1 MDTVRTPKRL
11 SIEDFLSS
19 VNTDL
24 LQYVPDLRRL
34 GFTTSYYMK
43 FFQEKDINEFAST
56 VPEAHKRNLLNMAA
70 KQRTPNSHLG
80 LDCDIFKDRETVK
93 TKKALFAP
101 VNDNSLHGLG
111 QYAVDTKCEDENTFV
126 YKTPLQEEMATLED
140 ETRVKQVEL
149 ESATE
154 FLESLT
160 AKFSNP
166 LINGDRSRQQ
176 CGLCHMR
183 SGHTKRNCPQ
193 GPCVSAMQCN
203 DIDKHPQEK
212 KQVNDAAESKRQIEK
227 DLSKFQTD
235 LKAKQLLEKQVS
247 SSFISVIT
255 PHLVNS
261 NPDDYTFRSNRENG
275 RLLKS
280 QKINCH
286 SYILEQH
293 YKGKIPLDLER
304 ERKNFPQIIEEYFNK
319 FKRLGK
325 KDVRQ
330 NDPVRKRLQENPT
343 FNVKFPKFGDECYNS
358 ANTRQAPTSHT
369 FPNPESPDP
378 SNGRTPENCNPPTGF
393 YNPPHTPND
402 TNFAYMYGYQA
413 QGSQNST
420 VPNSNFEERSC
431 GNQNNFWPEEKV
443 YYHL

>member
-1 MDTVRTPKRL
+1 MALANMPW
-11 SIEDFLSS
+11 I
-19 VNTDL
+19 
-24 LQYVPDLRRL
+24 P
-34 GFTTSYYMK
+34 
-43 FFQEKDINEFAST
+43 
-56 VPEAHKRNLLNMAA
+56 NL
-70 KQRTPNSHLG
+70 
-80 LDCDIFKDRETVK
+80 K
-93 TKKALFAP
+93 TKTL
-101 VNDNSLHGLG
+101 
-111 QYAVDTKCEDENTFV
+111 

-193 GPCVSAMQCN
+193 GQCVSAMQCN

-261 NPDDYTFRSNRENG
+261 NPDDYTF
-275 RLLKS
+275 
-280 QKINCH
+280 
-286 SYILEQH
+286 
-293 YKGKIPLDLER
+293 
-304 ERKNFPQIIEEYFNK
+304 FF
-319 FKRLGK
+319 
-325 KDVRQ
+325 
-330 NDPVRKRLQENPT
+330 
-343 FNVKFPKFGDECYNS
+343 
-358 ANTRQAPTSHT
+358 
-369 FPNPESPDP
+369 
-378 SNGRTPENCNPPTGF
+378 
-393 YNPPHTPND
+393 
-402 TNFAYMYGYQA
+402 
-413 QGSQNST
+413 
-420 VPNSNFEERSC
+420 
-431 GNQNNFWPEEKV
+431 
-443 YYHL
+443 